1 MQGISLVDYLLASD
15 NSSGN
20 WRSLENHINT
30 TIETQSQ
37 PLLPFVTD
45 SVSVS
50 TFHSSSSS
58 SLPHSRS
65 LSAALPLEASLLI
78 IV

>member
-1 MQGISLVDYLLASD
+1 MELQLQMQLQGISLVDYFMDSG

-20 WRSLENHINT
+20 WHSLENHINA

-58 SLPHSRS
+58 LSLSLSLP
-65 LSAALPLEASLLI
+65 LLL
-78 IV
+78 